1 MSQSF
6 LLEPDI
12 IAATENVMPDLN
24 NDLVLAKNFLKQQ
37 SAATGDNLYDHLVD
51 LVHKILTH
59 KPPDVVDN
67 FEQYSWEVKQEK
79 LRPNFDLLNDVYLSP
94 PQLAIA
100 RKMDEMFKLVASKSQ
115 KMQEQGEEEQELDLE
130 EESDKPRITDLID
143 HNYYFRQAGYGLPD
157 SECYALY
164 IALNMLAIKEPVATV
179 RFFGKIF
186 GTKANYYVAETD
198 LTIEE
203 LDRRIREF
211 DMKDMPGEGEGLDE
225 ERVQE
230 QGEEHKDILG
240 EGEEEAQAQKPKE
253 PVPPKLP
260 PIPLSTWQPKP
271 TIPVE
276 RPGQG
281 VNKKVYWVC
290 NLPGDPWT
298 CLPDATPEQIRVARL
313 SLRAMTGDLDAE
325 VQTFPLFEGTERH
338 YLRAQIARIAA
349 ATSISPQGFYTF
361 GSGEEEEDIDLEE
374 AGDMNF
380 NQNPFYQGH
389 TIKDLVDPE
398 LAYWVHHGRHILK
411 QGRTIWWNPRP
422 EMQASCLLA
431 VLFNCASRASVKI
444 ANREE
449 GEEEEDEN
457 PPSIEAETGP
467 SLFAPLSAD
476 VSTSGPT
483 WTTRVGSVLGGRALA
498 VIRSNLWPGA
508 VAYATDGKR
517 SECMYVGWGLKNE
530 PPNFS
535 PLQLPRPQEEY
546 SVGPEVMEMADPTF
560 ADEEVYR
567 IAHLPPAPPAEIPG
581 EGGEEFSEEE
591 EDED

>member
-51 LVHKILTH
+51 LVHKILKH

-67 FEQYSWEVKQEK
+67 FEQFSWEVKQEK

-115 KMQEQGEEEQELDLE
+115 KLQEQGEEEQELDLE

-186 GTKANYYVAETD
+186 GTQANYYVAETD

-203 LDRRIREF
+203 LDRRIQEF

-225 ERVQE
+225 ERVPEQAEEQE
-230 QGEEHKDILG
+230 ILG
-240 EGEEEAQAQKPKE
+240 EGETQEQIPKE

-260 PIPLSTWQPKP
+260 PIPVSTWQPKP

-298 CLPDATPEQIRVARL
+298 CLPDTTPEQIRVARL
-313 SLRAMTGDLDAE
+313 SLRAMIGDLDAE
-325 VQTFPLFEGTERH
+325 VQTFPPFEGTERH

-361 GSGEEEEDIDLEE
+361 GSGEEEEDIDMEE

-398 LAYWVHHGRHILK
+398 LGYWVHHGRHILK

-422 EMQASCLLA
+422 EMQ
-431 VLFNCASRASVKI
+431 
-444 ANREE
+444 ED

-457 PPSIEAETGP
+457 PPIVEAETGP

-476 VSTSGPT
+476 ASKSGATWSPRVSSA
-483 WTTRVGSVLGGRALA
+483 LGGRALA
-498 VIRSNLWPGA
+498 VMRCNLWPGA
-508 VAYATDGKR
+508 TAYATDGKR
-517 SECMYVGWGLKNE
+517 SECMYVGWGLKNQ

-535 PLQLPRPQEEY
+535 PLQLPRPQDEY
-546 SVGPEVMEMADPTF
+546 PVGPEVMEMADPTF
-560 ADEEVYR
+560 ADEEAYR
-567 IAHLPPAPPAEIPG
+567 IAHLPPAPPEIPG